1 MTNPNVI
8 EYFEISFSFKGQEVM
23 TLVVKQQTPEEVIYY
38 AHINAEVSPLQ
49 NPQRF
54 SFVDGAFNE
63 SLPDAFEDT
72 PGLRNAIWQ
81 EIYSRVHR

>member
-1 MTNPNVI
+1 MTSPNVM
-8 EYFEISFSFKGQEVM
+8 EYFEIHFSFKGEVLKA
-23 TLVVKQQTPEEVIYY
+23 LVVKQQTPEEMVYY
-38 AHINAEVSPLQ
+38 AHINAAIAPLQ

-72 PGLRNAIWQ
+72 PVLRNAIWQ
-81 EIYSRVHR
+81 EIYGRVHS